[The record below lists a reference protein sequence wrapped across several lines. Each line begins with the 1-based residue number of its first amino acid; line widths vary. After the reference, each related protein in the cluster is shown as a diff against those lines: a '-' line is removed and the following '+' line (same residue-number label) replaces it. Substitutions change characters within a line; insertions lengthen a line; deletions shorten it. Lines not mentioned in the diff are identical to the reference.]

1 MRSIRIKDNFKAGT
15 VEDIGALLPIVET
28 NDKREAA

>member
-1 MRSIRIKDNFKAGT
+1 MRLILIKDNFKAGT
-15 VEDIGALLPIVET
+15 VEDIEALLPIVET